1 MFIGDVELP
10 IISEIIPSKEADVDE
25 IKAFPSFDFA
35 IDSIPVKHENLVME
49 LTISGF
55 VNSETHNQHLPIE
68 EQKKELKNLRR
79 REKKDNPI
87 NYKQYKGYLL
97 VEEVN
102 FVDDGDSRIVNNVEI
117 IARYFPWPKYYL
129 GDEP

>member
-10 IISEIIPSKEADVDE
+10 IVSEITPSIEADVDE
-25 IKAFPSFDFA
+25 IKSLGRFGFT
-35 IDSIPVKHENLVME
+35 IDSVPVKHENTVME

-55 VNSETHNQHLPIE
+55 VNSETHNQHLSIE
-68 EQKKELKNLRR
+68 EQKRELKKLRR
-79 REKKDNPI
+79 KSKMDNFI

-97 VEEVN
+97 IEEVN
-102 FVDDGDSRIVNNVEI
+102 FVDDGSNRIVNAVEI
-117 IARYFPWPKYYL
+117 VARYFPWPKYYS

>member
-10 IISEIIPSKEADVDE
+10 IVSEITPSIEADVDE
-25 IKAFPSFDFA
+25 IKSLGRFGFT
-35 IDSIPVKHENLVME
+35 IDSVPVKHENLAME

-55 VNSETHNQHLPIE
+55 VNSETHNQHLSIE
-68 EQKKELKNLRR
+68 QQKKELKKLRR
-79 REKKDNPI
+79 RNKMDNSI

-102 FVDDGDSRIVNNVEI
+102 FVDDGSNRIVNAVEI
-117 IARYFPWPKYYL
+117 VARYFPWPKYYL

>member
-10 IISEIIPSKEADVDE
+10 IVSEITPSIEADVDE
-25 IKAFPSFDFA
+25 IKALGSFGFT

-55 VNSETHNQHLPIE
+55 VNSETHNQHLSIE
-68 EQKKELKNLRR
+68 EQKKELKKLRQ
-79 REKKDNPI
+79 KKKIDNSI
-87 NYKQYKGYLL
+87 DYKQYKGYLL
-97 VEEVN
+97 IEEVN
-102 FVDDGDSRIVNNVEI
+102 FVDDGGNRIVNAVEI
-117 IARYFPWPKYYL
+117 VARYFPWPKYYL